1 MTIRNQQ
8 RYIQAYKDRLDKA
21 YKDMVDDGI
30 EDGDSHQ
37 FIDSE
42 GGFKAKEIVG
52 YYLSTYE
59 EFALYMWLQNSV
71 NTIYTNLDR
80 EINRLFLTA
89 L

>member
-1 MTIRNQQ
+1 MSIRNQQ

-21 YKDMVDDGI
+21 FKDMSGDGI

-37 FIDSE
+37 FIDDD
-42 GGFKAKEIVG
+42 GGFKAKEVVG
-52 YYLSTYE
+52 YYLTTYE

-71 NTIYTNLDR
+71 NTTYTNLDR